1 MKISTLWYSI
11 KQGCKNI
18 KRNRLFS
25 LASIGTIVACL
36 FLFGVFLSI
45 VLNFRYMVKQ
55 AESSVGISVFFDEGI
70 ESTKIDSIGEQ
81 IRKRAEVK
89 EIKFISAEEAWE
101 NFKKESFKEEEDQEI
116 LEGFEDDNPLA
127 DSASYEITLNDIS
140 MQKSLVKYIEGLDG
154 VREVKHSEDVAN
166 SLSTLQVLVG
176 YASIAVIAI
185 LLGVSLF
192 LISNTIHM
200 GIAVRKEEIAI
211 MKLIGATDFFVRA
224 PFIVEG
230 VLIGFIGSIIPIGLL
245 YFMYDTIVSYVLE
258 NFSVLS
264 NILTFLPP
272 NEVAKILIPV
282 SIIIGVGVGFVGSY
296 TTARKHLKV

>member
-70 ESTKIDSIGEQ
+70 EATKIDSIGEQ

-211 MKLIGATDFFVRA
+211 MKYIGATDTFVKT
-224 PFIVEG
+224 PDF
-230 VLIGFIGSIIPIGLL
+230 
-245 YFMYDTIVSYVLE
+245 
-258 NFSVLS
+258 
-264 NILTFLPP
+264 LT
-272 NEVAKILIPV
+272 N
-282 SIIIGVGVGFVGSY
+282 
-296 TTARKHLKV
+296 

>member
-1 MKISTLWYSI
+1 
-11 KQGCKNI
+11 
-18 KRNRLFS
+18 
-25 LASIGTIVACL
+25 
-36 FLFGVFLSI
+36 
-45 VLNFRYMVKQ
+45 MVKQ

-282 SIIIGVGVGFVGSY
+282 SIIMGVGVGFVGSY